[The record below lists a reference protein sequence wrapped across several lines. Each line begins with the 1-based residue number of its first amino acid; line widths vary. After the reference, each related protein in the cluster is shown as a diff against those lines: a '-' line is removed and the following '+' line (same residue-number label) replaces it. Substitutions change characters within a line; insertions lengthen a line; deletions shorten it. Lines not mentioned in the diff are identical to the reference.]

1 MKSFFKKIIVSI
13 LGFQVKRLLKN
24 KKPIV
29 IGVVGSIG
37 KTSTKLAIA
46 KILEGEKKVRY
57 QEGNYNDIV
66 SVPLVFFGHKMPKIW
81 DIFSWFFIFL
91 KNEIQILFKYPFEI
105 VVLELGTDGPGQMA
119 MFRKY
124 IHLDIAVISAI
135 APEHMEFFKSIEA
148 VAEEEWSV
156 VFFSD
161 IVFVNKDLCKII
173 PSDVENRKIVYYGKD
188 PGSVY
193 KIENITKNEDL
204 FYFDVS
210 FNGNKIFETSYRAF
224 SEIEL
229 YSILIAIVLA
239 LKFGIDI
246 DKIKNKIKKYQS
258 FSGRMQRLKGIKNTT
273 IIDDTYNASP
283 IAMKIALDSMYK
295 ERANQRIAIL
305 GMMNEL
311 GDFSEEEHKKIGS
324 HCDPKF
330 LDLVVTIGKDANN
343 FLAPEAKKRGCEV
356 YQAKN
361 SKEAGLFVK
370 EKLKEGALI
379 LAKGSQNGVFAEESL
394 KPLLANKEDYSK
406 LVRQDKYWMN
416 KKKFD
421 F

>member
-193 KIENITKNEDL
+193 KIENITKKEDL